1 MKAPLSVLLAATLL
15 AAPAAAQDMAD
26 SVVDKSTKRAYP
38 VHIKAGTTD
47 QVHTLTGIGVR
58 TRTMLNIKVYAVGLY
73 IDAEPAKVALAD
85 WAGMKPKELEKNK
98 AMFQRMLEMDM
109 GMTLRLI
116 MTRDVGGEKMAEAF
130 EKALAPRVE
139 KAAAEMNMADGT
151 EALAQ
156 FRGYFGVDKVTD
168 DSELIFSCVDG
179 TLYTTIQGAVSEA
192 IESPALCWALFDV
205 YVGEKPIS
213 KGAKKNIGKGM
224 AAVLASAPSDEAGDD
239 DGNDDDSDDEN
250 DDDDGD
256 GDDHENEDQDDD
268 DGNPGS

>member
-1 MKAPLSVLLAATLL
+1 MKAPHSLLLAATLL

-38 VHIKAGTTD
+38 VLIQAGTTD
-47 QVHTLTGIGVR
+47 QIHTLAGIGVR

-73 IDAEPAKVALAD
+73 IDQEPAKVALAD
-85 WAGMKPKELEKNK
+85 WAGKEPKELEKNK

-151 EALAQ
+151 DALAA

-179 TLYTTIQGAVSEA
+179 TLYTTIKGGVAED

-205 YVGEKPIS
+205 YIGEKPIS

-239 DGNDDDSDDEN
+239 DDDVDDSDDEN
-250 DDDDGD
+250 DDDD